1 MMQFYYQD
9 FYAALPGF
17 IGVDAVREAL
27 AAPSAVTAAGELP
40 AR

>member
-9 FYAALPGF
+9 FYAALPSF

-27 AAPSAVTAAGELP
+27 AAP
-40 AR
+40 